1 MRRGCSP
8 LNKGEPE
15 DLLWRHLGDPATVA
29 RLLALSSRQLSSL
42 LSSPHPPPAFPSS
55 QVRVTE
61 AALMDPAQVGA
72 VPPGPP
78 PTCISES

>member
-8 LNKGEPE
+8 LNRGAPE
-15 DLLWRHLGDPATVA
+15 DLLWRHLDDPDAVA
-29 RLLALSSRQLSSL
+29 RLLSLFSRQLSSL

-55 QVRVTE
+55 QVPVSE

-72 VPPGPP
+72 LPPGPP
-78 PTCISES
+78 PTSISES